1 MRRVTTAPAAI
12 FAKLQALGVVPLAL
26 IRLIV
31 PALALLACERGGN
44 PDVSTGHYVIP
55 DRSW

>member
-1 MRRVTTAPAAI
+1 MRRVTAAPAAVL
-12 FAKLQALGVVPLAL
+12 AKLQALGVVPLAL

-31 PALALLACERGGN
+31 PALALLAREGGGD

-55 DRSW
+55 DRS